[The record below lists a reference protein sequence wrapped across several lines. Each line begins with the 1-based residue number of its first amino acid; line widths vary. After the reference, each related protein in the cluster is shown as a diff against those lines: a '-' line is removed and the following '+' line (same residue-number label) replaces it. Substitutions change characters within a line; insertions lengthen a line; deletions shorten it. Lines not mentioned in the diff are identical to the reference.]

1 MARAVEHKRKIHS
14 MRCVY
19 SFTSSDPMGGGMSHR
34 EGSGR
39 ETANELH
46 MLQRVHDVLKSFS
59 IETSNVVNFVT
70 KEFEMFG
77 VFGI

>member
-1 MARAVEHKRKIHS
+1 
-14 MRCVY
+14 
-19 SFTSSDPMGGGMSHR
+19 MSHR